1 MSSTKTP
8 QMATPRGFTIVEL
21 LVVIAIIALLVS
33 ILLPA
38 IGKARDQAKL
48 TQSLSN
54 LAQLGKA
61 HASYAAEWNSRQLT
75 LIDDNWAKYGFTA
88 GQAQSAYAAAHGN
101 NGTASWHPP
110 VDLGWGY
117 PNCDG
122 SQPLTYFRYFQSPG
136 QTGNVSLIQPIVF
149 NGSNGIEYFGAFRL
163 ANCRQFNQYVSG
175 KFYDKSFYAPKDTVV
190 QEAISNGSSGCNCF
204 DDPGEYCDLPPTPGV
219 GQIPVWSS
227 YVLSPAAMFSPNFM
241 TPTAQLPFGNP
252 YQKPGTFRSP
262 GMDQA
267 KYSALK
273 THMTEHHWLQ
283 ARRAECNPTFVPGT
297 YGGCEP
303 YYFNGAW
310 ESNPATLFYDGHTE
324 TVGVRKAERAD
335 GRVIGQ
341 QQQAGQFPA
350 GLWHKQTNFGT
361 EGYYS
366 DAAYD
371 FANTS
376 FHILTTE
383 GIRGRDILAD

>member
-88 GQAQSAYAAAHGN
+88 GQAQSAYAAAHG

>member
-8 QMATPRGFTIVEL
+8 HMATPRGFTIVEL

-101 NGTASWHPP
+101 GTASWHPP

-122 SQPLTYFRYFQSPG
+122 SQPLTYFRYFQRPG

-149 NGSNGIEYFGAFRL
+149 NGSNGIEYFGAFRM

-190 QEAISNGSSGCNCF
+190 QEAISNGSTGCNCF
-204 DDPGEYCDLPPTPGV
+204 DDPGEYCALPATPGI
-219 GQIPVWSS
+219 GEIPVWSS
-227 YVLSPAAMFSPNFM
+227 YILSPAAMFSPNFM
-241 TPTAQLPFGNP
+241 TPTPQQPFGDP

-283 ARRAECNPTFVPGT
+283 ARRAECNPTFFPGT

-303 YYFNGAW
+303 YYFNAAW
-310 ESNPATLFYDGHTE
+310 ESNPATLFFDGHTE

-335 GRVIGQ
+335 GRVTGQ
-341 QQQAGQFPA
+341 QRDAGQYDA
-350 GLWHKQTNFGT
+350 GLWHKQTNFGPN
-361 EGYYS
+361 GYFS

>member
-88 GQAQSAYAAAHGN
+88 GQAQSAYASAHG

-117 PNCDG
+117 PSCDG

>member
-8 QMATPRGFTIVEL
+8 QMAPPRGFTIVEL

-54 LAQLGKA
+54 LSQMGKA
-61 HASYAAEWNSRQLT
+61 HASYAAEWNNRQFT
-75 LIDDNWAKYGFTA
+75 LIDDNFAQYGGSA
-88 GQAQSAYAAAHGN
+88 VAAQTAYAQAHGN
-101 NGTASWHPP
+101 QGTSSWHPP
-110 VDLGWGY
+110 VNLGWGY
-117 PNCDG
+117 PDCDG
-122 SQPLTYFRYFQSPG
+122 SQNTVYFRYFQSPG
-136 QTGNVSLIQPIVF
+136 QGGNVSLIQPIVF
-149 NGSNGIEYFGAFRL
+149 QASNGIEYFGSFRL
-163 ANCRQFNQYVSG
+163 VNCRQFNQYVSG
-175 KFYDKSFYAPKDTVV
+175 RFYDKSFYAPKDTVV
-190 QEAISNGSSGCNCF
+190 VEAVSNGASGCDCF
-204 DDPGEYCDLPPTPGV
+204 QDPGEYCDLPPGAI
-219 GQIPVWSS
+219 GDIPVWSS
-227 YVLSPAAMFSPNFM
+227 YILSPSAMYSPNFM
-241 TPTAQLPFGNP
+241 TPSAAQPFTNP
-252 YQKPGTFRSP
+252 FTKPGTFRSP

-283 ARRAECNPTFVPGT
+283 ARRAECNPSFQPGT

-303 YYFNGAW
+303 YYFNGSW
-310 ESNPATLFYDGHTE
+310 ESNPATVFYDAHTE

-335 GRVIGQ
+335 GRVLAQ
-341 QQQAGQFPA
+341 QQQAGEYPA
-350 GLWHKQTNFGT
+350 GLWHKQTTFGAD
-361 EGYYS
+361 GYYS
-366 DAAYD
+366 DTAYD
-371 FANTS
+371 FASTS

>member
-8 QMATPRGFTIVEL
+8 QMATARGFTIVEL

-54 LAQLGKA
+54 LSQMGKA
-61 HASYAAEWNSRQLT
+61 HASYSAEWNNRQFT
-75 LIDDNWAKYGFTA
+75 LIDDNFAQYGGSA
-88 GQAQSAYAAAHGN
+88 VAAQTAYAQAHGN
-101 NGTASWHPP
+101 QGFGSWHPP

-117 PNCDG
+117 PDCDG
-122 SQPLTYFRYFQSPG
+122 SQNTVYFRYFQQPG
-136 QTGNVSLIQPIVF
+136 QGGNVSLIQPIVF
-149 NGSNGIEYFGAFRL
+149 QGSNGIQYFGSFRL
-163 ANCRQFNQYVSG
+163 VNCRQFNQYVSG
-175 KFYDKSFYAPKDTVV
+175 RFYDKSFYAPKDTVV
-190 QEAISNGSSGCNCF
+190 MEAVSNGASGCDCF
-204 DDPGEYCDLPPTPGV
+204 QDPGEYCDLPPGAI
-219 GQIPVWSS
+219 GDIPVWSS
-227 YVLSPAAMFSPNFM
+227 YILSPSAMYSPNFM
-241 TPTAQLPFGNP
+241 TPSATQPFSNP
-252 YQKPGTFRSP
+252 FVRPGTFRSP

-267 KYSALK
+267 KYSSLK

-283 ARRAECNPTFVPGT
+283 ARRAECNPSFDPGT

-303 YYFNGAW
+303 YYFNGSW
-310 ESNPATLFYDGHTE
+310 ESNPATLFYDAHTE

-335 GRVIGQ
+335 GRVIAQ
-341 QQQAGQFPA
+341 QQQAGQYPA
-350 GLWHKQTNFGT
+350 GLWHKQTTFGQD
-361 EGYYS
+361 GYYS
-366 DAAYD
+366 DTAYD
-371 FANTS
+371 FAQTS

>member
-8 QMATPRGFTIVEL
+8 RMATPRGFTIVEL

-54 LAQLGKA
+54 LAQMGKA
-61 HASYAAEWNSRQLT
+61 HASYAAEWNSRQFT
-75 LIDDNWAKYGFTA
+75 LIDDNWSSYGFTA
-88 GQAQSAYAAAHGN
+88 GQAQSNYATSPN
-101 NGTASWHPP
+101 NPASWHPP

-117 PNCDG
+117 LNCDG

-136 QTGNVSLIQPIVF
+136 SLPNASLIQPIVF
-149 NGSNGIEYFGAFRL
+149 SQSNGIPYFGSFRM

-175 KFYDKSFYAPKDTVV
+175 RFYDKSFYAPKDTVV
-190 QEAISNGSSGCNCF
+190 MESISNGASGCNCF
-204 DDPGEYCDLPPTPGV
+204 DDPGEFCYLPPVPGQGDLP
-219 GQIPVWSS
+219 VWTS
-227 YVLSPAAMFSPNFM
+227 YILSPAAMFSPNVM
-241 TPTAQLPFGNP
+241 TPTANQPFANP
-252 YQKPGTFRSP
+252 YQKPGSFRSP
-262 GMDQA
+262 GMEQA
-267 KYSALK
+267 KYSSLK

-283 ARRAECNPTFVPGT
+283 ARRVDCNPSFTGGT

-335 GRVIGQ
+335 GRVIAQ
-341 QQQAGQFPA
+341 QQQAGQYPA
-350 GLWHKQTNFGT
+350 GLWHKQTSFGG
-361 EGYYS
+361 EGYFS
-366 DAAYD
+366 DTAYD